1 MDAIIMGLKAEPI
14 MTDFV
19 IHSTNSNDECTI
31 IVWLDSESATAAAA
45 TAAAATAT
53 ATVASATAVAPL
65 SLVDLVAV
73 LVEPSASD
81 QVARGDEGPGQ

>member
-14 MTDFV
+14 ITGFA

-31 IVWLDSESATAAAA
+31 IVWLDSESATATAATAAAA
-45 TAAAATAT
+45 TAAAATPA
-53 ATVASATAVAPL
+53 VASATATAVAPL

-81 QVARGDEGPGQ
+81 QVA

>member
-1 MDAIIMGLKAEPI
+1 MSG
-14 MTDFV
+14 FV
-19 IHSTNSNDECTI
+19 IHSTNSNDECTLV
-31 IVWLDSESATAAAA
+31 VWLDSESATAAAA
-45 TAAAATAT
+45 TAAAATAAAT
-53 ATVASATAVAPL
+53 AAVASATATAVAPL

>member
-45 TAAAATAT
+45 TAAA
-53 ATVASATAVAPL
+53 
-65 SLVDLVAV
+65 
-73 LVEPSASD
+73 
-81 QVARGDEGPGQ
+81 

>member
-1 MDAIIMGLKAEPI
+1 MGLKVEPI
-14 MTDFV
+14 MTGFA
-19 IHSTNSNDECTI
+19 IHSTNSNDECTLV
-31 IVWLDSESATAAAA
+31 VWLDSESASATAA

-73 LVEPSASD
+73 LVEASAFD
-81 QVARGDEGPGQ
+81 QVA

>member
-1 MDAIIMGLKAEPI
+1 MGLKVEPI
-14 MTDFV
+14 MSGFV
-19 IHSTNSNDECTI
+19 INPTNSNDECTLV
-31 IVWLDSESATAAAA
+31 VWLDSESATAAAA
-45 TAAAATAT
+45 TAAAATA
-53 ATVASATAVAPL
+53 AVASATATAVAPL